1 MILLTMAV
9 AILIPNIDQ
18 IIPFVGFS
26 AGMLLAFIFPALID
40 VLVFLP
46 HDIAENTAAPNVLG
60 GVEELDEEPVAR
72 AAWRSR
78 KVCWRVAKN
87 AGFVLIGM
95 VSGITGL
102 VFTVRDIILAH
113 GA

>member
-46 HDIAENTAAPNVLG
+46 HEIAEHIPAPTNVLG
-60 GVEELDEEPVAR
+60 GEGGERPTTE
-72 AAWRSR
+72 AAWRSK

-95 VSGITGL
+95 LAGVTGL
-102 VFTVRDIILAH
+102 VFTIRDIIDAH